1 VGANFRISEYLVPQW
16 LEHQKAKAADY
27 NTPASALDPLAGFE
41 NADVLGIPGQFAEIW
56 RKVWKLKRGMWD
68 GATLVN
74 EGVREILLDM
84 IGHCFLAI
92 DMLDRLKGEE
102 FARSGYKMATT
113 DWGDPAQQALPSDLG
128 NSPTC
133 GTHCMPKRH
142 TFHGECR
149 YRLAESQE

>member
-1 VGANFRISEYLVPQW
+1 MGANERIRTRLVPEW
-16 LEHQKAKAADY
+16 LDHQQDKAADY

-74 EGVREILLDM
+74 EGVREILMDM

-92 DMLDRLKGEE
+92 DMLDRQKGAE
-102 FARSGYKMATT
+102 FAKAGYDYATY
-113 DWGDPAQQALPSDLG
+113 SEVELG
-128 NSPTC
+128 EFSC
-133 GTHCMPKRH
+133 GPQCLPKRH
-142 TFHGECR
+142 TFRGNCR
-149 YRLAESQE
+149 YRYAARVDESDIA